1 MDSTYTGKYGQLKAL
16 TTEFLT
22 SDFIEQL
29 EQKAPDEFLKTLSS
43 TSYRKDVDAFS
54 ALYKIPDLV
63 EVVLN
68 AHAMRM
74 VRNVYMA
81 VPPAAH
87 DFIIAY
93 TSKWDVE
100 NIKLILSSKKL
111 GYSVESTETF
121 LMVQR
126 NVPVGVISGPISMD
140 EYKTIIAQKDIES
153 VVAALARHGYGTVL
167 MKYLDEALR
176 TGDISEMIVALDI
189 AYYDRLV
196 SALKFY
202 NGDEGLLIRYIRDMI
217 DIKNVTSVLKAIS
230 FGYKDVGNYLVRGGN
245 MTAAKLTEMSTK
257 SIEDLKKDMPF
268 SIDDAFEMYSRDPF
282 LTYFEVALKRALYS
296 KYIGLFDES
305 GISIASM
312 MVFMIRAEM
321 ERDELRLA
329 WLNRYYGVSM
339 ERIENIKILKKIN
352 K

>member
-1 MDSTYTGKYGQLKAL
+1 VDSTYIGKYGQLKAL

-29 EQKAPDEFLKTLSS
+29 EQKEPDEFLKTLS
-43 TSYRKDVDAFS
+43 TTAYRKDVDAFS
-54 ALYKIPDLV
+54 ALYKVPDLV

-74 VRNVYMA
+74 IRNVYMS
-81 VPPAAH
+81 VPPPAQ
-87 DFIIAY
+87 DFIMAY

-111 GYSVESTETF
+111 GYSVESTEMF

-126 NVPVGVISGPISMD
+126 NVPVGVISGPISME
-140 EYKTIIAQKDIES
+140 EYKAIVAQKDIEG
-153 VVAALARHGYGTVL
+153 VVSALTRHGYGTVL
-167 MKYLDEALR
+167 MKFLDEALR

-196 SALKFY
+196 SSLRFY
-202 NGDEGLLIRYIRDMI
+202 NGDEGLLIRYIKDTI
-217 DIKNVTSVLKAIS
+217 DIKNLTSVLKAIS
-230 FGYKDVGNYLVRGGN
+230 FGWKDVGSYLVKGGN
-245 MTAAKLTEMSTK
+245 MPEAKLVEMSTK
-257 SIEDLKKDMPF
+257 HIEDLRKDMPYP
-268 SIDDAFEMYSRDPF
+268 IDDAFDMYARDPF
-282 LTYFEVALKRALYS
+282 LTYFEIALKRALYA
-296 KYIGLFDES
+296 KYLKLFDES

-312 MVFMIRAEM
+312 MVFMIRAEL

-339 ERIENIKILKKIN
+339 ERIENIKILKNIK
-352 K
+352 